1 MFDAFVLQDTGP
13 LQVLRCGAQIRCDR
27 RATSH
32 DLRAKRSILMLVT
45 CNSKPLENA
54 YVARTAMPLG
64 LISGMIKADP
74 SVEIF
79 DPETV
84 ILETA

>member
-1 MFDAFVLQDTGP
+1 
-13 LQVLRCGAQIRCDR
+13 
-27 RATSH
+27 
-32 DLRAKRSILMLVT
+32 
-45 CNSKPLENA
+45 
-54 YVARTAMPLG
+54 MPLG